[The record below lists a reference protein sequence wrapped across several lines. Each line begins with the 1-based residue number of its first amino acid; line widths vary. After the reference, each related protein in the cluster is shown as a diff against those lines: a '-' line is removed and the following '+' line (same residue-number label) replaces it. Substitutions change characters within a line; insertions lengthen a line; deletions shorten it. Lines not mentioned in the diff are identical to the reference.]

1 MTQTIR
7 RVGESKQRLSSRGQL
22 PNLTHTHTELCWTV
36 RSVVAG
42 TLWRDSAP
50 RWCNGRRTARGGGG
64 KRKRKPCK
72 ELISIRYFF
81 RVIRQSLT
89 LAFFPLTPRA
99 ASKGVQFP
107 SNTGRT
113 HPPHSALQP
122 RRTPRFYLLRYY
134 WHSTYP
140 WSSSV
145 MLQLSVT
152 STLQAGSSLT
162 TLPVKVWSVIRQL
175 NTRSFMLS
183 YIFLCTNK
191 S

>member
-1 MTQTIR
+1 MTQTIC
-7 RVGESKQRLSSRGQL
+7 RVGKSKQRLSSRGQL
-22 PNLTHTHTELCWTV
+22 PNSHTHIELCWTV

-50 RWCNGRRTARGGGG
+50 RWCNVRTARGGG

-107 SNTGRT
+107 SNTGWT

-152 STLQAGSSLT
+152 STLQADSSLI

-175 NTRSFMLS
+175 NTRSFALLYM
-183 YIFLCTNK
+183 FLCTNK